1 MNRLL
6 RFSIIAALLG
16 IGAPAEA
23 QYGAEEESGERRSA
37 SAIDEARASGSNI
50 TIRGNLRRRSVPETY
65 TVRRGDTLWDVT
77 GRYYGNPWE
86 WPRVWSYNPEITN
99 PHWIYPMDRV
109 RLRPPGGTQAQLPDS
124 TAPARQ
130 LAATGTVWLRG
141 EGYLDREALDDSG
154 VIIGS
159 PEEQM
164 MLSPQDDVYIR
175 FEDDTQPQP
184 GQQYT
189 IFREMNPD
197 ERRSDEAGVLVRIFG
212 AVRLRSYDSDR
223 NIGRAVIT
231 EALDPIERGYR
242 VAPVPPS
249 FDMVSPVPNDR
260 DLEGAVVATV
270 RPRQLSS
277 DQQVIFVNLGEE
289 QGVRLGNRIFIVR
302 EGDRWRQNLEAPTFE
317 YGEVVDRGATPE
329 PEEYPPEIIA
339 EGRVVNVRPNTAAM
353 LVTRTIEEVVVG
365 DRVEMRRGF

>member
-1 MNRLL
+1 MKRTLRL
-6 RFSIIAALLG
+6 SIVVALLG
-16 IGAPAEA
+16 IGAPASA
-23 QYGAEEESGERRSA
+23 QYDTEERDDDGSVSTL
-37 SAIDEARASGSNI
+37 DDARASRSNI
-50 TIRGNLRRRSVPETY
+50 TIRGNLRRRAIPETY

-99 PHWIYPMDRV
+99 PHWIYPLDQV
-109 RLRPPGGTQAQLPDS
+109 RLRPAGSAQAELPGS
-124 TAPARQ
+124 TGPVRQ

-141 EGYLDREALDDSG
+141 EGYLDREALQDSG

-164 MLSPQDDVYIR
+164 LLSPQDDVYVR
-175 FEDDTQPQP
+175 FDDGTHPEP
-184 GQQYT
+184 GQSYT

-197 ERRSDEAGVLVRIFG
+197 ERRGEEAGVLVRIFG
-212 AVRLRSYDSDR
+212 AVRLRSYDADR

-249 FDMVSPVPNDR
+249 FDMVAPVPNDR
-260 DLEGAVVATV
+260 DLEGEVVATI

-277 DQQVIFVNLGEE
+277 DQQVIFVNVGEE

-302 EGDRWRQNLEAPTFE
+302 EGDRWRQNLAAPRFE
-317 YGEVVDRGATPE
+317 YGEVVERGTAPE
-329 PEEYPPEIIA
+329 PDQYPPEIIA
-339 EGRVVNVRPNTAAM
+339 EGRVVNVRPNTSAM
-353 LVTRTIEEVVVG
+353 LVTRTVEEVVVG